1 VNYGGQN
8 KMTLQNEIAHAMLK
22 VGAVELNPT
31 DLFTWASGI
40 KSPIY
45 CDTRLTISDP
55 IIRKQLANGLAQNIK
70 EFFPGTEVV
79 AGTATAGIPH
89 AAWVSDILDLP
100 MVYVRSKAKEHG
112 RGNQIEGKYAPGQK
126 VVVVE
131 DIVSTGGS
139 SITAV
144 EALRA
149 AGCEVLGVVCVYT
162 YNLPK
167 AEEAFDAAGIKY
179 VSLTNFDYL
188 VEAANE
194 SGAIS
199 QEQIPFLKEWHA
211 DLKAGKLQK

>member
-1 VNYGGQN
+1 
-8 KMTLQNEIAHAMLK
+8 MTLQNEIAHAMLK

-40 KSPIY
+40 QSPIY

-55 IIRKQLANGLAQNIK
+55 VIRKQLANGLSSLIN
-70 EFFPGTEVV
+70 EHFSDCEVV

-89 AAWVSDILDLP
+89 AAWVADIMQLP

-112 RGNQIEGKYAPGQK
+112 RGNQIEGKYAKGQK
-126 VVVVE
+126 VVVIE
-131 DIVSTGGS
+131 DIISTGGS

-144 EALRA
+144 EALRN

-167 AEEAFDAAGIKY
+167 ADQVFKEAGVKF

-188 VEAANE
+188 IDAAKEA
-194 SGAIS
+194 SAI
-199 QEQIPFLKEWHA
+199 QGQDIPFLKKWHQ
-211 DLKAGKLQK
+211 DLKAGNLK

>member
-1 VNYGGQN
+1 
-8 KMTLQNEIAHAMLK
+8 MSLQNEIAHAMLK

-40 KSPIY
+40 QSPIY

-55 IIRKQLANGLAQNIK
+55 VIRKQLANGLSSLIK
-70 EFFPGTEVV
+70 DHFSDCEVV

-89 AAWVSDILDLP
+89 AAWVADIMQLP

-112 RGNQIEGKYAPGQK
+112 RGNQIEGKYAKGQK
-126 VVVVE
+126 VVVIE
-131 DIVSTGGS
+131 DIISTGGS

-144 EALRA
+144 EALRN

-167 AEEAFDAAGIKY
+167 ADQAFDEAGVKF

-188 VEAANE
+188 IDAAREA
-194 SGAIS
+194 SAI
-199 QEQIPFLKEWHA
+199 QEKDIPFLKNWHQ
-211 DLKAGKLQK
+211 DLKTGKLR

>member
-1 VNYGGQN
+1 
-8 KMTLQNEIAHAMLK
+8 MSLQNEIAHAMLK

-40 KSPIY
+40 QSPIY

-55 IIRKQLANGLAQNIK
+55 VIRKQLANGLSSLIS
-70 EFFPGTEVV
+70 EHFSDCEVV

-89 AAWVSDILDLP
+89 AAWVADIMQLP

-112 RGNQIEGKYAPGQK
+112 RGNQIEGKYAKGQK
-126 VVVVE
+126 VVVIE
-131 DIVSTGGS
+131 DIISTGGS

-144 EALRA
+144 EALRN

-167 AEEAFDAAGIKY
+167 ADHVFDESGVKF

-188 VEAANE
+188 IDAAKEA
-194 SGAIS
+194 SAI
-199 QEQIPFLKEWHA
+199 QEQDIPFLKKWHQ
-211 DLKAGKLQK
+211 DLKTGKLK

>member
-1 VNYGGQN
+1 
-8 KMTLQNEIAHAMLK
+8 MSLQNEIAHAMLK

-40 KSPIY
+40 QSPIY

-55 IIRKQLANGLAQNIK
+55 VIRKQLANGLSSLIN
-70 EFFPGTEVV
+70 EHFSDCEVV

-89 AAWVSDILDLP
+89 AAWVADIMQLP

-112 RGNQIEGKYAPGQK
+112 RGNQIEGKYAKGQK
-126 VVVVE
+126 VVVIE
-131 DIVSTGGS
+131 DIISTGGS

-144 EALRA
+144 EALRN

-167 AEEAFDAAGIKY
+167 ADQVFNEAGVKY

-188 VEAANE
+188 IDAAKEAA
-194 SGAIS
+194 AI
-199 QEQIPFLKEWHA
+199 QEADIPFLKKWHQ
-211 DLKAGKLQK
+211 DLKTGKLK

>member
-1 VNYGGQN
+1 
-8 KMTLQNEIAHAMLK
+8 MTLQNEIAHAMLK

-55 IIRKQLANGLAQNIK
+55 VIRKQLANGLAQNIK
-70 EFFPGTEVV
+70 EFFPETEVV

-89 AAWVSDILDLP
+89 AAWVSDILELP

-149 AGCEVLGVVCVYT
+149 AGCEVVGVVCVYT

-167 AEEAFDAAGIKY
+167 AEKAFDEIGVKY

-194 SGAIS
+194 SGAI
-199 QEQIPFLKEWHA
+199 QADQIPFLKEWHA
-211 DLKAGKLQK
+211 DLKAGNLQK

>member
-1 VNYGGQN
+1 
-8 KMTLQNEIAHAMLK
+8 MALQKEIAHAMLQ

-31 DLFTWASGI
+31 NLFTWASGI

-55 IIRKQLANGLAQNIK
+55 AIRKQIANGLAANIK
-70 EFFPGTEVV
+70 EFFPETEVV

-89 AAWVSDILDLP
+89 AAWVADILQLP

-112 RGNQIEGKYAPGQK
+112 RGNQIEGKYAAGQK

-149 AGCEVLGVVCVYT
+149 AGCEVVGVVCVYT

-167 AEEAFDAAGIKY
+167 AEKAFDEIGVHY

-188 VEAANE
+188 VEAASE
-194 SGAIS
+194 SGTIS
-199 QEQIPFLKEWHA
+199 EEQIPFLKEWHVK
-211 DLKAGKLQK
+211 LKAGEL

>member
-1 VNYGGQN
+1 
-8 KMTLQNEIAHAMLK
+8 MTLQNEIAHAMLK

-55 IIRKQLANGLAQNIK
+55 VARKQLANGLAQNIQ

-89 AAWVSDILDLP
+89 AAWVSDILELP

-167 AEEAFDAAGIKY
+167 AEEAFEAAGVKY

-211 DLKAGKLQK
+211 DLKAGKL

>member
-1 VNYGGQN
+1 
-8 KMTLQNEIAHAMLK
+8 MSLQNEIAHAMLK

-55 IIRKQLANGLAQNIK
+55 VIRKQLANGLAQNIK
-70 EFFPGTEVV
+70 EFFPETEVV

-89 AAWVSDILDLP
+89 AAWVSDILELP

-112 RGNQIEGKYAPGQK
+112 RGNQIEGKYTAGQK

-149 AGCEVLGVVCVYT
+149 AGCEVVGVVCVYT

-167 AEEAFDAAGIKY
+167 AEEAFDAAGVKY

-199 QEQIPFLKEWHA
+199 QDQIPFLKEWHEK
-211 DLKAGKLQK
+211 LKAGEL

>member
-1 VNYGGQN
+1 
-8 KMTLQNEIAHAMLK
+8 MSLQNEIAHAMLK

-55 IIRKQLANGLAQNIK
+55 VIRKQLANGLAQNIK
-70 EFFPGTEVV
+70 EFFPETEVI

-89 AAWVSDILDLP
+89 AAWVSDILELP

-112 RGNQIEGKYAPGQK
+112 RGNQIEGKYTAGQK

-149 AGCEVLGVVCVYT
+149 AGCEVVGVVCVYT

-167 AEEAFDAAGIKY
+167 AEEAFDAAGVKY

-199 QEQIPFLKEWHA
+199 QDQIPFLKEWHSK
-211 DLKAGKLQK
+211 LKAGTL

>member
-1 VNYGGQN
+1 
-8 KMTLQNEIAHAMLK
+8 MTLQNEIAHAMLK

-55 IIRKQLANGLAQNIK
+55 VVRKQLANGLAQTIQ

-89 AAWVSDILDLP
+89 AAWVSDILELP

-167 AEEAFDAAGIKY
+167 AEEAFEAAGVKY

-188 VEAANE
+188 VEAASE

-211 DLKAGKLQK
+211 DLKAGKL

>member
-1 VNYGGQN
+1 
-8 KMTLQNEIAHAMLK
+8 MTLQNEIAHAMLK

-31 DLFTWASGI
+31 ELFTWASGI

-55 IIRKQLANGLAQNIK
+55 VIRKQLANGLASLVK
-70 EFFPGTEVV
+70 ENFGTTEIL

-89 AAWVSDILDLP
+89 AAWVSDILELP

-112 RGNQIEGKYAPGQK
+112 RGNQIEGKYAAGQK

-162 YNLPK
+162 YNLPR
-167 AEEAFDAAGIKY
+167 AEQAFEEAGIKY

-188 VEAANE
+188 IEAANE
-194 SGAIS
+194 SGAIK
-199 QEQIPFLKEWHA
+199 EEDIPFLKDWHGK
-211 DLKAGKLQK
+211 LKAGEL

>member
-1 VNYGGQN
+1 MSVQ
-8 KMTLQNEIAHAMLK
+8 KEIAHGMLK

-45 CDTRLTISDP
+45 CDTRLTISDV
-55 IIRKQLANGLAQNIK
+55 IVRNQIAQGLAHNIK
-70 EFFPGTEVV
+70 EYFPETDVV

-89 AAWVSDILDLP
+89 AAWVSDVLECP

-112 RGNQIEGKYAPGQK
+112 RGNQIEGKIAPGQK

-131 DIVSTGGS
+131 DIISTGGS

-149 AGCEVLGVVCVYT
+149 AGCEVVGVVCVYT
-162 YNLPK
+162 YNLPR
-167 AEEAFDAAGIKY
+167 AEQAFEEAGVKY
-179 VSLTNFDYL
+179 VSLTNFDFL
-188 VEAANE
+188 VEAASE
-194 SGAIS
+194 TGAIK
-199 QEQIPFLKEWHA
+199 EQDIPFLKEWHA
-211 DLKAGKLQK
+211 KLKAGEL

>member
-1 VNYGGQN
+1 
-8 KMTLQNEIAHAMLK
+8 MSLQNEIAHAMLK

-55 IIRKQLANGLAQNIK
+55 VIRKQLAKGLAQNIK
-70 EFFPGTEVV
+70 EFFPETELV

-89 AAWVSDILDLP
+89 AAWVSDILELP

-112 RGNQIEGKYAPGQK
+112 RGNQIEGKYKAGQK

-149 AGCEVLGVVCVYT
+149 AGCEVVGVVCVYT

-167 AEEAFDAAGIKY
+167 AEEAFDTVGVKY

-199 QEQIPFLKEWHA
+199 QDQIPFLKEWHEK
-211 DLKAGKLQK
+211 LKAGEL

>member
-1 VNYGGQN
+1 MSLH
-8 KMTLQNEIAHAMLK
+8 KEIAHAMLK

-31 DLFTWASGI
+31 ELFTWASGI
-40 KSPIY
+40 QSPIY

-55 IIRKQLANGLAQNIK
+55 VIRKQLANGLAQNIK
-70 EFFPGTEVV
+70 EFFPETEVV

-89 AAWVSDILDLP
+89 AAWVSDILELP

-112 RGNQIEGKYAPGQK
+112 RGNQIEGKYSAGQK

-149 AGCEVLGVVCVYT
+149 AGCEVVGVVCVYT

-167 AEEAFDAAGIKY
+167 AEDAFAAAGVKY

-188 VEAANE
+188 VEAATE
-194 SGAIS
+194 SGTVAA
-199 QEQIPFLKEWHA
+199 EQIPFLKEWHA
-211 DLKAGKLQK
+211 KLKAGEL

>member
-1 VNYGGQN
+1 
-8 KMTLQNEIAHAMLK
+8 MTLQNEIAHAMLK

-31 DLFTWASGI
+31 ELFTWASGI

-55 IIRKQLANGLAQNIK
+55 VIRKQLANGLASVIK
-70 EFFPGTEVV
+70 ENFSATEIV

-89 AAWVSDILDLP
+89 AAWVSDILELP

-112 RGNQIEGKYAPGQK
+112 RGNQIEGKYAAGQK

-162 YNLPK
+162 YNLPR
-167 AEEAFDAAGIKY
+167 AEQAFDEAGIQY

-188 VEAANE
+188 IEAANE
-194 SGAIS
+194 SGAIK
-199 QEQIPFLKEWHA
+199 EEDIPFLKEWHGK
-211 DLKAGKLQK
+211 LKAGEL

>member
-1 VNYGGQN
+1 
-8 KMTLQNEIAHAMLK
+8 MTLQNEIAHAMLK

-31 DLFTWASGI
+31 NLFTWASGI
-40 KSPIY
+40 QSPIY

-55 IIRKQLANGLAQNIK
+55 VIRKQLANGLATVIK
-70 EFFPGTEVV
+70 ENFGATEIV

-112 RGNQIEGKYAPGQK
+112 RGNQIEGKYAAGQK

-162 YNLPK
+162 YNLPR
-167 AEEAFDAAGIKY
+167 AEQAFEEAGIQY

-188 VEAANE
+188 IEAANE
-194 SGAIS
+194 SGAIK
-199 QEQIPFLKEWHA
+199 EGDIPFLKDWHA
-211 DLKAGKLQK
+211 KLKAGAL

>member
-1 VNYGGQN
+1 
-8 KMTLQNEIAHAMLK
+8 MTLQNEIAHAMLK

-31 DLFTWASGI
+31 ELFTWASGI

-55 IIRKQLANGLAQNIK
+55 VIRKQLANGLASLIK
-70 EFFPGTEVV
+70 ENFGATEIV

-89 AAWVSDILDLP
+89 AAWVSDILELP

-112 RGNQIEGKYAPGQK
+112 RGNQIEGKYAAGQK

-162 YNLPK
+162 YNLPR
-167 AEEAFDAAGIKY
+167 AEQAFEEAGIKY

-188 VEAANE
+188 IEAANE
-194 SGAIS
+194 SGAI
-199 QEQIPFLKEWHA
+199 QEGDIPFLKEWHGK
-211 DLKAGKLQK
+211 LKAGEL

>member
-1 VNYGGQN
+1 
-8 KMTLQNEIAHAMLK
+8 MTLQNEIAHAMLK

-31 DLFTWASGI
+31 ELFTWASGI

-45 CDTRLTISDP
+45 CDTRLTISDSV
-55 IIRKQLANGLAQNIK
+55 IRKQLANGLASLIK
-70 EFFPGTEVV
+70 ENFGTTEIV

-112 RGNQIEGKYAPGQK
+112 RGNQIEGKYAAGQK

-162 YNLPK
+162 YNLPR
-167 AEEAFDAAGIKY
+167 AEQAFEEAGIKY

-188 VEAANE
+188 IEAANE
-194 SGAIS
+194 SGAI
-199 QEQIPFLKEWHA
+199 QEGDIPFLKDWHGK
-211 DLKAGKLQK
+211 LKAGEL

>member
-1 VNYGGQN
+1 
-8 KMTLQNEIAHAMLK
+8 MTLQNEIAHAMLK

-31 DLFTWASGI
+31 ELFTWASGI
-40 KSPIY
+40 NSPIY

-55 IIRKQLANGLAQNIK
+55 VIRKQLANGLAFLIK
-70 EFFPGTEVV
+70 ENFGATEIV

-89 AAWVSDILDLP
+89 AAWVSDILELP

-112 RGNQIEGKYAPGQK
+112 RGNQIEGKYAAGQK

-162 YNLPK
+162 YNLPR
-167 AEEAFDAAGIKY
+167 AEQAFEEAGIKY

-188 VEAANE
+188 IEAANE
-194 SGAIS
+194 SGAIK
-199 QEQIPFLKEWHA
+199 EEDIPFLKDWHGK
-211 DLKAGKLQK
+211 LKAGEL

>member
-1 VNYGGQN
+1 
-8 KMTLQNEIAHAMLK
+8 MSLQNEIAHAMLK

-55 IIRKQLANGLAQNIK
+55 VIRKQLANGLAQNIK
-70 EFFPGTEVV
+70 EFFPETELV

-89 AAWVSDILDLP
+89 AAWVSDILELP

-112 RGNQIEGKYAPGQK
+112 RGNQIEGKYTAGQK

-149 AGCEVLGVVCVYT
+149 AGCEVVGVVCVYT

-167 AEEAFDAAGIKY
+167 AEQAFDAAGVKY

-194 SGAIS
+194 SGTIS
-199 QEQIPFLKEWHA
+199 QDQIPFLKEWHA
-211 DLKAGKLQK
+211 KLKAGEL

>member
-1 VNYGGQN
+1 
-8 KMTLQNEIAHAMLK
+8 MTLQNEIAHAMLK

-55 IIRKQLANGLAQNIK
+55 IIRKQLANGLASVIK
-70 EFFPGTEVV
+70 ENFAATEVV

-112 RGNQIEGKYAPGQK
+112 RGNQIEGKYAAGQK
-126 VVVVE
+126 VIVVE

-162 YNLPK
+162 YNLPR
-167 AEEAFDAAGIKY
+167 AEQAFEEAGIKY

-188 VEAANE
+188 IEAANE
-194 SGAIS
+194 SGAIK
-199 QEQIPFLKEWHA
+199 EADIPFLKDWHA
-211 DLKAGKLQK
+211 KLKAGEL

>member
-1 VNYGGQN
+1 
-8 KMTLQNEIAHAMLK
+8 MTLQNEIAHAMLK

-31 DLFTWASGI
+31 ELFTWASGI

-55 IIRKQLANGLAQNIK
+55 VIRKQLANGLASVIK
-70 EFFPGTEVV
+70 ENFGATEIV

-89 AAWVSDILDLP
+89 AAWVSDILELP

-112 RGNQIEGKYAPGQK
+112 RGNQIEGKYVAGQK

-162 YNLPK
+162 YNLPR
-167 AEEAFDAAGIKY
+167 AEQAFDEAGIQY

-188 VEAANE
+188 IEAANE
-194 SGAIS
+194 SGAIK
-199 QEQIPFLKEWHA
+199 EEDIPFLKEWHGK
-211 DLKAGKLQK
+211 LKAGEL

>member
-1 VNYGGQN
+1 
-8 KMTLQNEIAHAMLK
+8 MTLQNEIAHAMLK

-55 IIRKQLANGLAQNIK
+55 IIRKQLANGLASVIK
-70 EFFPGTEVV
+70 ENFAATEVV

-112 RGNQIEGKYAPGQK
+112 RGNQIEGKYAAGQK
-126 VVVVE
+126 VIVVE

-162 YNLPK
+162 YNLPR
-167 AEEAFDAAGIKY
+167 AEQAFDEAGIKY

-188 VEAANE
+188 IEAANE
-194 SGAIS
+194 SGAIR
-199 QEQIPFLKEWHA
+199 EADIPFLKDWHKK
-211 DLKAGKLQK
+211 LKAGEL

>member
-1 VNYGGQN
+1 
-8 KMTLQNEIAHAMLK
+8 MTLQKEIAHAMLK

-31 DLFTWASGI
+31 ELFTWVSGI

-55 IIRKQLANGLAQNIK
+55 AIRKQLANGLAQNIQ
-70 EFFPGTEVV
+70 EFFPATEVV

-89 AAWVSDILDLP
+89 AAWVADILELP

-112 RGNQIEGKYAPGQK
+112 RGNQIEGKYAPGQR

-199 QEQIPFLKEWHA
+199 QEQIPFLKEWHGK
-211 DLKAGKLQK
+211 LKAGTL

>member
-1 VNYGGQN
+1 
-8 KMTLQNEIAHAMLK
+8 MTLQNEIAHAMLK

-31 DLFTWASGI
+31 ELFTWASGI

-55 IIRKQLANGLAQNIK
+55 VIRKQLANGLAAVIK
-70 EFFPGTEVV
+70 ENFGATEIV

-89 AAWVSDILDLP
+89 AAWVSDILELP

-112 RGNQIEGKYAPGQK
+112 RGNQIEGKYAAGQK

-162 YNLPK
+162 YNLPR
-167 AEEAFDAAGIKY
+167 AEQAFDEAGIQY

-188 VEAANE
+188 IEAANE
-194 SGAIS
+194 SGAIK
-199 QEQIPFLKEWHA
+199 EEDIPFLKEWHGK
-211 DLKAGKLQK
+211 LKAGEL

>member
-1 VNYGGQN
+1 
-8 KMTLQNEIAHAMLK
+8 MTLQNEIAHAMLK

-31 DLFTWASGI
+31 ELFTWASGI
-40 KSPIY
+40 ESPIY

-55 IIRKQLANGLAQNIK
+55 VIRKQLANGLASVIK
-70 EFFPGTEVV
+70 ENFGATEIV

-89 AAWVSDILDLP
+89 AAWVSDILELP

-112 RGNQIEGKYAPGQK
+112 RGNQIEGKYVAGQK

-162 YNLPK
+162 YNLPR
-167 AEEAFDAAGIKY
+167 AEQAFDEAGIQY

-188 VEAANE
+188 IEAANE
-194 SGAIS
+194 SGAIK
-199 QEQIPFLKEWHA
+199 EEDIPFLKEWHGK
-211 DLKAGKLQK
+211 LKAGEL

>member
-1 VNYGGQN
+1 
-8 KMTLQNEIAHAMLK
+8 MTLQNEIAHAMLK

-31 DLFTWASGI
+31 ELFTWASGI

-55 IIRKQLANGLAQNIK
+55 VIRKQLANGLAQNIK

-112 RGNQIEGKYAPGQK
+112 RGNQIEGKYATGQK

-139 SITAV
+139 AITAV

-167 AEEAFDAAGIKY
+167 AEESFDAAGIKY

-199 QEQIPFLKEWHA
+199 QEQIPFLKQWHEK
-211 DLKAGKLQK
+211 LKAGTL

>member
-1 VNYGGQN
+1 M
-8 KMTLQNEIAHAMLK
+8 MTLQNEIAHAMLK

-31 DLFTWASGI
+31 ELFTWASGI

-55 IIRKQLANGLAQNIK
+55 VIRKQLANGLAAVIK
-70 EFFPGTEVV
+70 ENFGATEIV

-89 AAWVSDILDLP
+89 AAWVSDILELP

-112 RGNQIEGKYAPGQK
+112 RGNQIEGKYAAGQK

-162 YNLPK
+162 YNLPR
-167 AEEAFDAAGIKY
+167 AEQAFDEAGIRY

-188 VEAANE
+188 IEAANE
-194 SGAIS
+194 SGAIK
-199 QEQIPFLKEWHA
+199 EEDIPFLKEWHA
-211 DLKAGKLQK
+211 KLKAGEL

>member
-1 VNYGGQN
+1 
-8 KMTLQNEIAHAMLK
+8 MTLQNEIAHAMLK

-31 DLFTWASGI
+31 ELFTWASGI

-55 IIRKQLANGLAQNIK
+55 VIRKQLANGLASLIK
-70 EFFPGTEVV
+70 ENFDTTEIV

-89 AAWVSDILDLP
+89 AAWVSDILELP

-112 RGNQIEGKYAPGQK
+112 RGNQIEGKYAAGQK

-162 YNLPK
+162 YNLPR
-167 AEEAFDAAGIKY
+167 AEQAFEEAGIKY

-188 VEAANE
+188 IEAANE
-194 SGAIS
+194 SGAI
-199 QEQIPFLKEWHA
+199 QEGDIPFLKDWHGK
-211 DLKAGKLQK
+211 LKAGEL

>member
-1 VNYGGQN
+1 
-8 KMTLQNEIAHAMLK
+8 MTLQNEIAHAMLK

-31 DLFTWASGI
+31 ELFTWASGI

-55 IIRKQLANGLAQNIK
+55 IIRKQLANGLAAVIK
-70 EFFPGTEVV
+70 ENFGATEIV

-89 AAWVSDILDLP
+89 AAWVSDILELP

-112 RGNQIEGKYAPGQK
+112 RGNQIEGKYAAGQK

-162 YNLPK
+162 YNLPR
-167 AEEAFDAAGIKY
+167 AEQAFDEAGIQY

-188 VEAANE
+188 IEAANE
-194 SGAIS
+194 SGAIK
-199 QEQIPFLKEWHA
+199 EDDIPFLKEWHA
-211 DLKAGKLQK
+211 KLKAGEL

>member
-1 VNYGGQN
+1 
-8 KMTLQNEIAHAMLK
+8 MTLQNEIAHAMLK

-31 DLFTWASGI
+31 KLFTWASGI
-40 KSPIY
+40 QSPIY

-55 IIRKQLANGLAQNIK
+55 VIRKQLANGLASLIK
-70 EFFPGTEVV
+70 ENFGATEIV

-112 RGNQIEGKYAPGQK
+112 RGNQIEGKYAAGQK

-162 YNLPK
+162 YNLPR
-167 AEEAFDAAGIKY
+167 AEQAFDQAGIQY

-188 VEAANE
+188 IEAANE
-194 SGAIS
+194 SGAI
-199 QEQIPFLKEWHA
+199 QEEDIPFLKEWHGK
-211 DLKAGKLQK
+211 LKAGAL

>member
-1 VNYGGQN
+1 
-8 KMTLQNEIAHAMLK
+8 MSLQKEIAHAMLK

-55 IIRKQLANGLAQNIK
+55 IVRKQIANGLAQNIK
-70 EFFPGTEVV
+70 EFFPGTELV

-89 AAWVSDILDLP
+89 AAWVSDVLELP

-112 RGNQIEGKYAPGQK
+112 RGNQIEGKYTAGQK

-149 AGCEVLGVVCVYT
+149 AGCEVVGVVCVYT

-167 AEEAFDAAGIKY
+167 AEQAFEEIGVKY

-194 SGAIS
+194 SGTIS
-199 QEQIPFLKEWHA
+199 QDQIPFLKDWHA
-211 DLKAGKLQK
+211 KLKAGTL

>member
-1 VNYGGQN
+1 
-8 KMTLQNEIAHAMLK
+8 MSLQKQIANAMLE

-40 KSPIY
+40 QSPIY

-55 IIRKQLANGLAQNIK
+55 VVRKQLANGLAQNIRS
-70 EFFPGTEVV
+70 FFPEAEVV

-89 AAWVSDILDLP
+89 AAWVSDILELP

-112 RGNQIEGKYAPGQK
+112 RGKQIEGKFAAGQK

-131 DIVSTGGS
+131 DIVSTGSS
-139 SITAV
+139 SIVAV

-149 AGCEVLGVVCVYT
+149 AGCEVVGVVCVYT

-167 AEEAFDAAGIKY
+167 AEEAFEAAGVKY

-188 VEAANE
+188 VEAASE
-194 SGAIS
+194 TGVIS
-199 QEQIPFLKEWHA
+199 VDQIPFLKNWHA
-211 DLKAGKLQK
+211 QLKAGTLTK